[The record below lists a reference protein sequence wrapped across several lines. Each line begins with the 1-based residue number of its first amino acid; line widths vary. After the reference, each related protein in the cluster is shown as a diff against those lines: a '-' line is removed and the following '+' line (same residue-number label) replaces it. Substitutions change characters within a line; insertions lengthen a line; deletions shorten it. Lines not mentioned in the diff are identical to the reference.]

1 MPAWIHTL
9 NMKKSFALF
18 LLLLPASFCFSQT
31 GFQKKINPGGKKS
44 VIAAGI
50 NIPLGDFSNTH
61 YGGFSTVYAWSKNRF
76 GRLNSMPAKKI
87 GFTANSGVAYYF
99 GKKESIGA
107 GSYKYPAYIFLHAF
121 AGAVY
126 NAGKKIHFCLTAGPA
141 AGIYSSN
148 VQFNT
153 GASLQCNYYISPKI
167 AITPG
172 LILMKK
178 TGSDAIWSGL
188 LQAAVAF

>member
-1 MPAWIHTL
+1 
-9 NMKKSFALF
+9 
-18 LLLLPASFCFSQT
+18 
-31 GFQKKINPGGKKS
+31 
-44 VIAAGI
+44 
-50 NIPLGDFSNTH
+50 
-61 YGGFSTVYAWSKNRF
+61 
-76 GRLNSMPAKKI
+76 MPAKKI

-107 GSYKYPAYIFLHAF
+107 GSYKYPAYIFLYAF

-172 LILMKK
+172 LILMKE
-178 TGSDAIWSGL
+178 TGSDAIWSGSL
-188 LQAAVAF
+188 RAAMAF